1 MSPAFSVDI
10 LGPSGMFVLKRDH
23 MANCQPPEPSENESG
38 AAALTDRD
46 FQQIVTILR
55 GHVMGVGAVDGWE
68 EEDYEVDDFDEDNAF

>member
-10 LGPSGMFVLKRDH
+10 LGPSGKFVLKRDH
-23 MANCQPPEPSENESG
+23 MGNCQPPVTSENESG
-38 AAALTDRD
+38 AALTDRD

-68 EEDYEVDDFDEDNAF
+68 EMEYEVDDFDEDNAF